1 MPGELL
7 VISYDAMGQEFGRDS
22 LKTAGEGLELR
33 LACETESARPGEM
46 VYFRVRYTDEAGEI
60 KPTEKHS
67 VRIEAEN
74 GSVMGTANG
83 SCSFRGNFAQSEAPT
98 YFGEMQTVVQ
108 AGESGIL
115 RVTAWD
121 GERRATSKIPIVG
134 KG

>member
-1 MPGELL
+1 
-7 VISYDAMGQEFGRDS
+7 
-22 LKTAGEGLELR
+22 
-33 LACETESARPGEM
+33 M

-121 GERRATSKIPIVG
+121 GERRATSEIPIVG